1 MLSLSIFNDRYT
13 AQKKL
18 SSGSFGVVLLG
29 RDKEENIDV
38 AIKIEKEENQEVK
51 SLEREVQVLQRLS
64 NTEGIPN
71 LYWYGQQDDYNIII
85 IQLLGKDLAYYMKK
99 KRRFSVK
106 TTIQLGIQI
115 VKVLERIHEKGVVHR
130 DLKPENILFGQDNE
144 SSKIYIIDFGIS
156 KIFQDKNGRKIPF
169 RNGNS
174 FIGTTRYA
182 SIAAHKGYELSMKDD
197 LESLMYVLLYFI
209 KGQLPWQNMQN
220 VTDEERTTKVGDMK
234 MTIDPRELCKDVPIE
249 FPIILEYI
257 KALQYRSQPDYN
269 YIYKLFQKSADGLG
283 IILDYTYDWDIP
295 SQKKICSNDMIKSQE
310 MHRSNTLNQALLP
323 PNQQEMKKS
332 LEKGNK
338 NLMRQSS
345 NNNFLTPPQNNKLQ
359 PPLLRRS
366 DSQQPSVASNQ
377 GSAMLSTYNSRR
389 PKYEQSL
396 VVLDQFEEVKK
407 SIDNIQLEIGNQD
420 KQQIEDNKFNK
431 IFNQSLQNPQ
441 ISNIQQSNY
450 YSETVGW
457 KDSIFE
463 ENYLDD
469 PLSKKYGLLKNNG
482 VDIGKKVQFKNNN
495 KFKLSKKKN

>member
-1 MLSLSIFNDRYT
+1 MHSLSILNGRYV

-29 RDKEENIDV
+29 RDKENNIDV
-38 AIKIEKEENQEVK
+38 AIKIEKEENQEIN
-51 SLEREVQVLQRLS
+51 SLEREVQVLQRLA
-64 NTEGIPN
+64 NTEGVPN
-71 LYWYGQQDDYNIII
+71 LYWHGEQDDYNIII
-85 IQLLGKDLAYYMKK
+85 IQLLGKDLAYYMKQ

-106 TTIQLGIQI
+106 TAIQLGIQI
-115 VKVLERIHEKGVVHR
+115 VKVLERIHQKGVVHR
-130 DLKPENILFGQDNE
+130 DLKPENILFGLDNE
-144 SSKIYIIDFGIS
+144 SSKIYVVDFGIS
-156 KIFQDKNGRKIPF
+156 KIYLDKIGRIIPF
-169 RNGNS
+169 RDGTS

-182 SIAAHKGYELSMKDD
+182 SIAAHKGYELSRKDD

-249 FPIILEYI
+249 FPIILEYL
-257 KALQYRSQPDYN
+257 KTLQYRSEPDYN
-269 YIYKLFQKSADGLG
+269 YIYNLFQKSADGLG
-283 IILDYTYDWDIP
+283 IILDYTYDWEIP
-295 SQKKICSNDMIKSQE
+295 SQRKISANEMVKSQE
-310 MHRSNTLNQALLP
+310 MKRSTTLNQALLP

-332 LEKGNK
+332 LEKGNT

-345 NNNFLTPPQNNKLQ
+345 NNNFLTPPQNNQLQ
-359 PPLLRRS
+359 PPLLRRQ

-389 PKYEQSL
+389 PKYEKSQ
-396 VVLDQFEEVKK
+396 VANLDQFEDAKK
-407 SIDNIQLEIGNQD
+407 SIDSIQLENGNLD
-420 KQQIEDNKFNK
+420 KLQTDEQKFNK
-431 IFNQSLQNPQ
+431 VLNESLQKPQ
-441 ISNIQQSNY
+441 ISNIQQSHY
-450 YSETVGW
+450 CSETVGW

-482 VDIGKKVQFKNNN
+482 VDIGKKLSLQNN
-495 KFKLSKKKN
+495 KTKLQKKKN

>member
-1 MLSLSIFNDRYT
+1 MHSLSIFNGRYI

-29 RDKEENIDV
+29 RDKENNIDV

-51 SLEREVQVLQRLS
+51 SLEREVQVLQRLA
-64 NTEGIPN
+64 NTEGVPN
-71 LYWYGQQDDYNIII
+71 LYWHGEQDDYNIII
-85 IQLLGKDLAYYMKK
+85 LQLLGKDLAYYMKQ

-106 TTIQLGIQI
+106 TAIQLGIQI
-115 VKVLERIHEKGVVHR
+115 VKVLERIHQKGVVHR
-130 DLKPENILFGQDNE
+130 DLKPENILFGLDNE
-144 SSKIYIIDFGIS
+144 SSKIYVVDFGIS
-156 KIFQDKNGRKIPF
+156 KIYLDKMERIIPF
-169 RNGNS
+169 RDGTS

-182 SIAAHKGYELSMKDD
+182 SIAAHKGYELSRKDD

-220 VTDEERTTKVGDMK
+220 VTDEERTNKVGEMK

-249 FPIILEYI
+249 FPIILEYL
-257 KALQYRSQPDYN
+257 KTLQYRSEPDYN
-269 YIYKLFQKSADGLG
+269 YIYNLFQKSAKSLG
-283 IILDYTYDWDIP
+283 IVLDFAYDWEMP
-295 SQKKICSNDMIKSQE
+295 SQRKISANEMVKSQE
-310 MHRSNTLNQALLP
+310 MKRSTTLNQALLP

-332 LEKGNK
+332 LEKGNT

-345 NNNFLTPPQNNKLQ
+345 NNNFLTPPQNNQLQ

-389 PKYEQSL
+389 PKYQKSI
-396 VVLDQFEEVKK
+396 VALDQFEDVRK
-407 SIDNIQLEIGNQD
+407 SIDSIQLESGNVD
-420 KQQIEDNKFNK
+420 KLQTDEQKFNK
-431 IFNQSLQNPQ
+431 ILNESLQKPQ
-441 ISNIQQSNY
+441 ISNIQQSHY

-482 VDIGKKVQFKNNN
+482 VDIGKKLSLKNN
-495 KFKLSKKKN
+495 KIKLPKKKN